1 MEADDDASRN
11 RWLLYSVSRR
21 VASAIHR
28 LRSVGPPATSAPK
41 SSAFSIAVVDVVV
54 AIDGSGGGGGGGG
67 GRRRCGRTMTALPLG
82 EFVRR

>member
-54 AIDGSGGGGGGGG
+54 VIDGSGGGGGGR
-67 GRRRCGRTMTALPLG
+67 RRRCGRTMTALPLG